1 MRSKLLQKRGATAP
15 VVNKPGGQMSNEEAL
30 ANYEEALASEE
41 RALAKLGGE
50 WSQEEED
57 RRIEKAIKKVRIGD
71 TVYWRDPEDGESS
84 GYYAINNILNDEELG
99 EPIFTLENEMEVTAG
114 EVDFD
119 CEEFTPGT
127 RRPLDD
133 REISISWEQAKA
145 EGDRLLEEWAAAAK
159 RRIAAKVNLSMHDR

>member
-1 MRSKLLQKRGATAP
+1 MPDMREQLRGSSMQSKLLKKRGATAL
-15 VVNKPGGQMSNEEAL
+15 VVNKPSGQMSYEEAL
-30 ANYEEALASEE
+30 ANYEEALANEE
-41 RALAKLGGE
+41 ESVAKLGGE

-84 GYYAINNILNDEELG
+84 GYHAINNILNDEELG

-114 EVDFD
+114 QLDFD

-133 REISISWEQAKA
+133 REISISWEEAKA
-145 EGDRLLEEWAAAAK
+145 EG
-159 RRIAAKVNLSMHDR
+159 